1 MKSLKKCGVYYTL
14 DDNYDVLFEE
24 SESSN
29 HNKSNDK
36 WRVSDEDVTGFC
48 GQ

>member
-1 MKSLKKCGVYYTL
+1 VKSLKKCGVCYTL
-14 DDNYDVLFEE
+14 DDNDDVLFEE

-36 WRVSDEDVTGFC
+36 C
-48 GQ
+48 GSK